1 MLFLRNT
8 LSKIGLFFDER
19 TRFMKTFLYC
29 AFLCQFSAFTGV
41 GRLVSW
47 SVNFLRYRPFVRKYT
62 VSYIKKEGDVP
73 SFLDD
78 MMPCYFMLNDCWP
91 IMVPSAKM

>member
-62 VSYIKKEGDVP
+62 

>member
-1 MLFLRNT
+1 
-8 LSKIGLFFDER
+8 
-19 TRFMKTFLYC
+19 MKTFLYC
-29 AFLCQFSAFTGV
+29 AFLCQFSAFTEV

-47 SVNFLRYRPFVRKYT
+47 SVGQLIFCAIGHLSGNIP
-62 VSYIKKEGDVP
+62 SPNKKEGDVP

-91 IMVPSAKM
+91 IMVPSAKI